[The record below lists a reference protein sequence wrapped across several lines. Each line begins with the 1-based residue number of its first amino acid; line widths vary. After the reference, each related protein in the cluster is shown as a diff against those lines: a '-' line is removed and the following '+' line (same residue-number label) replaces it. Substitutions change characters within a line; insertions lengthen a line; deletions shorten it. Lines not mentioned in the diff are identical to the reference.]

1 MVPLK
6 GLSGSAFG
14 VVVSGP
20 PALPV
25 QFVERL
31 ANAAGPHMED
41 AWRRQ
46 MLDHLIDVAVGWVR
60 GGAVVR
66 AVRVRGGCA

>member
-14 VVVSGP
+14 VIVSGP

-31 ANAAGPHMED
+31 ANAAGLP
-41 AWRRQ
+41 
-46 MLDHLIDVAVGWVR
+46 
-60 GGAVVR
+60 
-66 AVRVRGGCA
+66 

>member
-1 MVPLK
+1 MLPRIAQDLWCMVPLK

-31 ANAAGPHMED
+31 ANAAGWAYYD
-41 AWRRQ
+41 TCLTSLLA
-46 MLDHLIDVAVGWVR
+46 
-60 GGAVVR
+60 
-66 AVRVRGGCA
+66 